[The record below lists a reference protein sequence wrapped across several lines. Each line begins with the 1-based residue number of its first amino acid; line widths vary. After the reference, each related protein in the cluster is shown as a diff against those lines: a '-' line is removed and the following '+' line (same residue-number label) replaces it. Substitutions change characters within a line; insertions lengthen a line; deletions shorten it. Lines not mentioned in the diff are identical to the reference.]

1 MAASASMASGQ
12 PPGSAQWQTFR
23 DAILVGISAR
33 LTALSGL
40 AALER
45 EQAIHPSATAEQR
58 SRWLVAGEEARL
70 HWNATTL
77 VYLYGVIEGHITAM
91 LPTLHDAAEHS
102 REGRRKAFISSL
114 RDQDRKLR
122 PEGTPVEKIR
132 ALRAFSTSLIDHLL
146 PPPVKTI
153 PKRQLTAERWERAL
167 SGIFFGPV
175 PGRPL
180 PEDLRS
186 TLNEMGEVRNVLLH
200 RLGVTDDRVL
210 NANSEGPWR
219 AAGERVVI
227 NAELYRRY
235 VAALYAYT
243 EEMRDRLLIQF
254 GAAPMSDV
262 TRWRE
267 AVPAGG

>member
-1 MAASASMASGQ
+1 VDDAQSPGQ
-12 PPGSAQWQTFR
+12 GQWQTFR
-23 DAILVGISAR
+23 DAILVGMDAR
-33 LTALSGL
+33 LTALAGL

-45 EQAIHPSATAEQR
+45 EHGMTSATADER
-58 SRWLVAGEEARL
+58 ARRLAAGEAARL
-70 HWNATTL
+70 HWNATTV

-91 LPTLHDAAEHS
+91 LPTLHDAARHS

-122 PEGTPVEKIR
+122 AEGTPVEKIR
-132 ALRAFSTSLIDHLL
+132 ALRAFSTDLIDHLL
-146 PPPVKTI
+146 PEPVKTI
-153 PKRQLTAERWERAL
+153 PKQQLTAERWERAL

-180 PEDLRS
+180 PDDLRA
-186 TLNEMGEVRNVLLH
+186 TLNEIGEIRNVLLH
-200 RLGVTDDRVL
+200 RLGITDERVL
-210 NANSEGPWR
+210 NANFEGPWR
-219 AAGERVVI
+219 AVGERVVI
-227 NAELYRRY
+227 EAELYRRY

-243 EEMRDRLLIQF
+243 EELRDRLLVRL
-254 GAAPMSDV
+254 GAAPVSDV